1 MHMDDHAAA
10 DRAHM
15 KPLYDAMAARSLAG
29 LWDIYQNIVVPAPN
43 RAEPSMIWR
52 WNDMK
57 PAIDSAA
64 ENVKGELAD
73 HRVLLLMNPAFQG
86 KVATTT
92 NIVSGIQCVLPG
104 EKTVMHRH
112 TASACRVILSG
123 AGGIT
128 FVDSKGCPMY
138 DGDFIV
144 TPNWTWHAHDNVSK
158 ERAIWLDVLDAPLA
172 GALDAMFGQRGPA
185 NAFPDN
191 IAALPDAAF
200 ARGLVPTTEKD
211 GVPYSPRFRFAYQD
225 AVAAIEAMPRAA
237 DGSRT
242 ARYANPLDGGPVMP
256 TMDAYLIDLAK
267 GKDTEP
273 ARTTANALCIAIDGE
288 GESRIGDK
296 THKWAKRDIFTV
308 PHWTWASHRA
318 TSEPA
323 RLIMIT
329 DREVLKRLGY
339 LREERKSA

>member
-1 MHMDDHAAA
+1 MDDHAAP

-15 KPLYDAMAARSLAG
+15 KPLYDAMQSRSLAG

-52 WNDMK
+52 WKEMV
-57 PAIDSAA
+57 PAIDSVA
-64 ENVKGELAD
+64 EHVKGELAD
-73 HRVLLLMNPAFQG
+73 HRVLLLTNPAFKG
-86 KVATTT
+86 PPTTT
-92 NIVSGIQCVLPG
+92 MNLTSGIQCVLPG

-123 AGGIT
+123 TGGIT
-128 FVDSKGCPMY
+128 YVDSKGCPMH

-144 TPNWTWHAHDNVSK
+144 TPNWTWHGHDNISAD
-158 ERAIWLDVLDAPLA
+158 RAIWLDVLDAPLA
-172 GALDAMFGQRGPA
+172 VSLDAMFGQRGPA

-200 ARGLVPTTEKD
+200 AGGGFVPANHRET
-211 GVPYSPRFRFAYQD
+211 VPYTPRFRYAYGD
-225 AVAAIEAMPRAA
+225 AVAAIEALPRDA
-237 DGSRT
+237 DGGRRM
-242 ARYANPLDGGPVMP
+242 RYANPLDGGPVMP
-256 TMDAYLIDLAK
+256 TMDAYLVDLAK
-267 GKDTEP
+267 GKDTESY
-273 ARTTANALCIAIDGE
+273 RTTSNALCIVIDGE

-296 THKWAKRDIFTV
+296 THKWSKRDIFTV

-318 TSEPA
+318 ATEPT
-323 RLIMIT
+323 RLIVIT

-339 LREERKSA
+339 LREERRSA

>member
-1 MHMDDHAAA
+1 MDDHAIA

-15 KPLYDAMAARSLAG
+15 KPLYDAMQARSLAG

-52 WNDMK
+52 WKEMM

-64 ENVKGELAD
+64 QNVQGELAD
-73 HRVLLLMNPAFQG
+73 HRVLLLQNPAFQG
-86 KVATTT
+86 RVMTTT
-92 NIVSGIQCVLPG
+92 NIISGIQCVLPG

-123 AGGIT
+123 TGGIT
-128 FVDSKGCPMY
+128 YVDSKGCPMH

-144 TPNWTWHAHDNVSK
+144 TPNWTWHGHDNVSK
-158 ERAIWLDVLDAPLA
+158 DRAIWLDVLDAPLA

-200 ARGLVPTTEKD
+200 AGGMMPAVQKES
-211 GVPYSPRFRFAYQD
+211 VPYTPRFRFAYGD
-225 AVAAIEAMPRAA
+225 AVAAIEAMPREP

-242 ARYANPLDGGPVMP
+242 LRYANPLDGGAVVP
-256 TMDAYLIDLAK
+256 TMDAYMIDLAK
-267 GKDTEP
+267 DKDTE
-273 ARTTANALCIAIDGE
+273 AVRSTANALCIVIEGE

-296 THKWAKRDIFTV
+296 THAWSKRDIFTV

-318 TSEPA
+318 ASEPA

-339 LREERKSA
+339 LREERRAA